1 MMEHEKIDQ
10 QRQQILNDQS
20 KVELFAPCRIGEG
33 ILALSANRFETYRKK
48 FQNYHGPHLYFIPAS
63 GSGSRMFD
71 FLYQF
76 LSKPDETNFGQVER
90 FMNHLKEF
98 SFYHLLP
105 DEAKHKINS
114 NTIEAEELVQFLMD
128 LEGLNFGNIPKALIP
143 FHYNDP
149 FILNPLQEQIL
160 QGVKLSNG
168 RSRFHFTIQPEHL
181 KGIQKSVENLQ
192 GLTGKQYDI
201 SFSNQNPETESYTF
215 DKALNAV
222 KNADGTFL
230 RRPSG
235 HGALID
241 NLNAVNEEVIFIKNI
256 DNVQHYSHS
265 TLTQYTWEGLGG
277 LLLQF
282 KDDLKELSK
291 NPSLSELRRLNA
303 EYEFLSPDEVNG
315 VNSTEELLRLINRPT
330 RVCGMVRN
338 EGQPGGGPFWIND
351 NGRVTKQIVEKS
363 QIRLQ
368 GDQFRLMVRST
379 HFNPVLIAL
388 STRDLNGNK
397 IDLKKHTD
405 ANKYFVVQKE
415 QKGQPVQFI
424 EMPGL
429 WNGGMADWNTLFVE
443 VSQKVFTPVKNVLDL
458 LDSDHQA

>member
-1 MMEHEKIDQ
+1 MEQEKIDQ
-10 QRQQILNDQS
+10 QRKQILNDQS

-33 ILALSANRFETYRKK
+33 ILSLSVNRFETYRMK
-48 FQNYHGPHLYFIPAS
+48 FQNYHGPHMYFIPAS

-105 DEAKHKINS
+105 EEAKQKINS

-128 LEGLNFGNIPKALIP
+128 VEGLNFGNLPKALIP

-168 RSRFHFTIQPEHL
+168 RSRFHFTIQPHHL
-181 KGIQKSVENLQ
+181 DGIQKSVENLQ
-192 GLTGKQYDI
+192 GLTGKQYDV
-201 SFSNQNPETESYTF
+201 SFSNQNPNTESYTF
-215 DKALNAV
+215 DKELNPV
-222 KNADGTFL
+222 CNADGSYL

-235 HGALID
+235 HGALIE
-241 NLNAVNEEVIFIKNI
+241 NLNAVDEEVIFIKNI
-256 DNVQHYSHS
+256 DNVQHYTHS
-265 TLTQYTWEGLGG
+265 SLIQSTWEGLGG

-282 KDDLKELSK
+282 KEELRQLAQ
-291 NPSLSELRRLNA
+291 NPIQDELRRLNA
-303 EYEFLSPDEVNG
+303 EYEFLSPDEINALKSPSDILKV
-315 VNSTEELLRLINRPT
+315 INRPT

-351 NGRVTKQIVEKS
+351 NGKVTKQIVEKS

-388 STRDLNGNK
+388 STRDLEGNK
-397 IDLKKHTD
+397 IDLLKHMD
-405 ANKYFVVQKE
+405 NNKYFVVQKE
-415 QKGQPVQFI
+415 QKGQPVQFV

-458 LDSDHQA
+458 LDADHQS

>member
-1 MMEHEKIDQ
+1 MMEQEKIDQ

-33 ILALSANRFETYRKK
+33 ILAIPANRFESYRIK
-48 FQNYHGPHLYFIPAS
+48 FQSYPGTHLYFIPAS

-76 LSKPDETNFGQVER
+76 LSNPNETNFGQVER

-105 DEAKHKINS
+105 EEAIQKINN
-114 NTIEAEELVQFLMD
+114 NTIETEELVQFLMD
-128 LEGLNFGNIPKALIP
+128 AEGLNFGNSPKALIP

-149 FILNPLQEQIL
+149 FILNPLQEQVL
-160 QGVKLSNG
+160 QGVKLRNG
-168 RSRFHFTIQPEHL
+168 RSRFHVTIQPEHL
-181 KGIQKSVENLQ
+181 QGIRKSVENLQ

-201 SFSNQNPETESYTF
+201 SFSNQDSNTESYTF
-215 DKALNAV
+215 DKEMNPVL
-222 KNADGTFL
+222 NADGSYL

-241 NLNAVNEEVIFIKNI
+241 NLNAIDEEVIFIKNI

-265 TLTQYTWEGLGG
+265 QLTQYTWEGLGG

-282 KDDLKELSK
+282 KEDLQELAK
-291 NPSLSELRRLNA
+291 YPNPSELRRLNA
-303 EYEFLSPDEVNG
+303 EYEFLSPDEINDLK
-315 VNSTEELLRLINRPT
+315 SSDDILRLVNRPI

-338 EGQPGGGPFWIND
+338 EGQPGGGPFWINE
-351 NGRVTKQIVEKS
+351 NGKVTKQIVEKA

-379 HFNPVLIAL
+379 HFNPVMIAL
-388 STRDLNGNK
+388 STRDLEGNK
-397 IDLKKHTD
+397 IDLRKHTD
-405 ANKYFVVQKE
+405 SNKYFVVQKE
-415 QKGQPVQFI
+415 QKGQSVQFV

-443 VSQKVFTPVKNVLDL
+443 VSQKVFTPVKNILDL
-458 LDSDHQA
+458 LESDHQA